1 MYGCINFIIDSTTT
15 STSIY
20 TWHIADSFTTQH
32 IQTRAGNT
40 SSNMSDKTSPA
51 GSTGGGLGVAVQGGK
66 SKNKASPS
74 RARSGSRGHSQS
86 PSPRS
91 RSHSKSR
98 QVKLS
103 TKFRKISQY
112 SEGASYSPC
121 WNESFYGHF
130 HTFLDAIAS
139 LQFSTLVRPS
149 VTLTLLTWD
158 CKTVRLWDCKIVRL

>member
-1 MYGCINFIIDSTTT
+1 MSTVGH
-15 STSIY
+15 SCMVASISLL
-20 TWHIADSFTTQH
+20 IQQQPPPPFTHGTLLTVSRHSISRQEPVD
-32 IQTRAGNT
+32 T

-130 HTFLDAIAS
+130 HTFFFINYT
-139 LQFSTLVRPS
+139 FTNNN
-149 VTLTLLTWD
+149 LLF
-158 CKTVRLWDCKIVRL
+158 

>member
-20 TWHIADSFTTQH
+20 TWHIADSFTAQH

-112 SEGASYSPC
+112 SLIYIYSYLLVEMKASTGT
-121 WNESFYGHF
+121 FTHF
-130 HTFLDAIAS
+130 FLYI
-139 LQFSTLVRPS
+139 TLS
-149 VTLTLLTWD
+149 QKIIICCFKTLL
-158 CKTVRLWDCKIVRL
+158 